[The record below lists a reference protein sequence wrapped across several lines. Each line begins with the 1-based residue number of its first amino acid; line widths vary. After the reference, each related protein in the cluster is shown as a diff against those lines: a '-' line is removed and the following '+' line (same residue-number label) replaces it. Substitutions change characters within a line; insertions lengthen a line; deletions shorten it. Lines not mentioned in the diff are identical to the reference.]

1 VISARRFEGPEEASG
16 LHSIFERGELVSMSP
31 LTSRPLAP
39 IAPFRLARLS
49 RLPMLRASLLLV
61 TLGAALLPPGV
72 AAQAAQ
78 AAPAAPAAPG
88 PLLAPLSAGSAPE
101 MPPTDGRV
109 PRPAAFLGYPLGERF
124 THWDRAVAYLDAVA
138 AASDRVRTWTYGTT
152 YEGRPLKLLAFGSP
166 ENLARLDQIR
176 QDRLKLADPAR
187 LAPEERERLLG
198 SLPAVVWLAYGVH
211 GNESSSTEAALAV
224 AYLLAAG
231 QGEIPSLLRDMI
243 VLIDPLSNPDGRER
257 YVTSYEQ
264 RRGAQVNPRQAGAE
278 HWEPWPGGRQNH
290 YLLDLNRDWAWAS
303 QQETRAR
310 VAAYRQWE
318 PQVYVDFHEMNSD
331 ASYFFP
337 PPAEPVH
344 PKIDRRVVSW
354 LDVFGRANA
363 AAFDRLGWIYFKAE
377 NYDLFYP
384 GYGDSYPSLRGAVG
398 MTYEM
403 AGGGRAGLALVL
415 PDGTQLTLADRVA
428 RHLATSLSTLRT
440 AAANGRKLLADFA
453 EARTPAAPGRTY
465 LWSGDRQESRA
476 LADLLTLH
484 GIQVRQLAEGAAVR
498 ARRLERGAAV
508 DEEWRFAA
516 GTYAV
521 STAQPLGNLVQALL
535 DVEASMAES
544 FLERQRQR
552 FEQNLGSEF
561 YDITAWSLPLAFNLE
576 AWVAPGEVAATRPL
590 PAAESGLRGA
600 GPLGFLVRPRGL
612 ATYRLAAQLQERGL
626 RHRVAR
632 TSFLAGGASF
642 PSGTL
647 FVPRLGNPADLDAQ
661 LGELLAEGG
670 LGAEGVA
677 TSYDFEG
684 LSLGSREM
692 MAVRRVRTGLVGGP
706 GVDPT
711 SFGFLWFLLDRQIGV
726 PHDRIDLAQLGR
738 VDLGEIDVLLLPEG
752 DYEDQISDK
761 VRQQLDSWVQ
771 TGGVLVAVGGAASW
785 LQKHEW
791 TTVKAW
797 EAPKEEEGDP
807 ESPDGL
813 GEPGAAGAQEQLER
827 PIFTPG
833 AALATRM
840 QPNHPL
846 TLGLEA
852 APPVLVEGSLVL
864 RPTGDPRK
872 DVLVAREES
881 PVIAGFAFPE
891 AEERLAGALLVGV
904 EPRGRGS
911 VVLFAQDPA
920 YRLFW
925 RAPTPILLNAL
936 LYGPSAGLGGR

>member
-1 VISARRFEGPEEASG
+1 MPPIVPRS
-16 LHSIFERGELVSMSP
+16 SP
-31 LTSRPLAP
+31 TLPSRAVL
-39 IAPFRLARLS
+39 
-49 RLPMLRASLLLV
+49 SLLVLF
-61 TLGAALLPPGV
+61 LPGALTAILPAMPAL
-72 AAQAAQ
+72 
-78 AAPAAPAAPG
+78 AAPAALSAEAPPAAGAASPG
-88 PLLAPLSAGSAPE
+88 ALLAPLSAGGAPE
-101 MPPTDGRV
+101 LPPTDARV
-109 PRPAAFLGYPLGERF
+109 PRPEAVLGYRLGERF
-124 THWDRAVAYLDAVA
+124 TRWDRAVAYLDAVA
-138 AASDRVRTWTYGTT
+138 AASDRVRTWDYGTT

-166 ENLARLDQIR
+166 ENLARLEQIR
-176 QDRLKLADPAR
+176 QERLKLGDPAR
-187 LAPEERERLLG
+187 LAPEERERLLA

-231 QGEIPSLLRDMI
+231 QGEVPGLLRDMV

-257 YVTSYEQ
+257 YVTAYEQ
-264 RRGAQVNPRQAGAE
+264 RRGSRVNPRHAAAE

-303 QQETRAR
+303 QQESRAR

-318 PQVYVDFHEMNSD
+318 PQVYVDFHEMSSD

-377 NYDLFYP
+377 SYDLFYP

-440 AAANGRKLLADFA
+440 AAANSRKLLADFA
-453 EARTPAAPGRTY
+453 AARTPAAPARTY
-465 LWSGDRQESRA
+465 LWTGDRQESRA
-476 LADLLTLH
+476 LADLLAFH
-484 GIQVRQLAEGAAVR
+484 GVQVRQLAENAAIR
-498 ARRLERGAAV
+498 ARRLERGAAL

-521 STAQPLGNLVQALL
+521 STGQPLGNLVQALL
-535 DVEASMAES
+535 DVEAPMSES

-552 FEQNLGSEF
+552 FEQHLGTEF

-576 AWVAPGEVAATRPL
+576 AWVAPGEVAATRAL
-590 PAAESGLRGA
+590 PSPEAEAGLRGG

-612 ATYRLAAQLQERGL
+612 ATYRLAAELQARSV

-632 TSFLAGGASF
+632 TSFLAGGASY

-661 LGELLAEGG
+661 LAALLAEGG
-670 LGAEGVA
+670 LAAQGV
-677 TSYDFEG
+677 TSSYDFEG
-684 LSLGSREM
+684 LSLGSEEM

-711 SFGFLWFLLDRQIGV
+711 SFGFLWYLLDRQIGV

-738 VDLGEIDVLLLPEG
+738 VDLAEIDVLLLPEG

-771 TGGVLVAVGGAASW
+771 TGGVLVAVGGAVAW

-791 TTVKAW
+791 TTIKTW
-797 EAPKEEEGDP
+797 EAAKDGDGGDGGDGGEDDDP

-813 GEPGAAGAQEQLER
+813 GETATERPFDR

-833 AALATRM
+833 AVLATRM

-846 TLGLEA
+846 TLGLES